1 MNPIRMSDDE
11 LRNMWDAVARQRV
24 DSLSALTDCAIFAAT
39 EGFVML
45 SFILHAVIGLL
56 VWPFLVSLGVGL
68 LAWWLARHP
77 FML

>member
-1 MNPIRMSDDE
+1 MP
-11 LRNMWDAVARQRV
+11 
-24 DSLSALTDCAIFAAT
+24 
-39 EGFVML
+39 

-56 VWPFLVSLGVGL
+56 GWPFLVTLGVGL